1 MTEESVGAGG
11 DTHQLLLLHL
21 APFGLFLEE
30 LLPTLSLQRQLAT
43 CPLAIVHHAR
53 AIRPPRV
60 SRTFRVEGTFS
71 LLCRESSFPNL
82 AKRGGRFVPGRRAE
96 TRDVDLAVRL
106 SSALSTPNLRRSAD
120 ATRGALLDSR
130 IGQNLAVS
138 RVDFPRGER
147 REERLWECCH
157 IFLEHRKFSIGRIR
171 DWHYHRMTFVGVSA
185 SLSCL
190 AAHHNVISED
200 FVRQFPGTRGTARRS
215 ARRPEVA
222 RRCEGPPPRYIE
234 NALRRVD
241 LIGP

>member
-1 MTEESVGAGG
+1 LTEESVGAGG

-43 CPLAIVHHAR
+43 CPLAIVHRAR

-60 SRTFRVEGTFS
+60 SRTVRVEGTFS

-82 AKRGGRFVPGRRAE
+82 ALRGGRFVPGRRAE

-106 SSALSTPNLRRSAD
+106 SPALSTPNLRRSAD

-138 RVDFPRGER
+138 RVDFPRGESW
-147 REERLWECCH
+147 RLWEN
-157 IFLEHRKFSIGRIR
+157 FSYFFPEHRKFRLGRIR
-171 DWHYHRMTFVGVSA
+171 DWHYYRMTFAPS
-185 SLSCL
+185 
-190 AAHHNVISED
+190 
-200 FVRQFPGTRGTARRS
+200 
-215 ARRPEVA
+215 
-222 RRCEGPPPRYIE
+222 
-234 NALRRVD
+234 
-241 LIGP
+241 

>member
-43 CPLAIVHHAR
+43 CPLAIVHRAR

-147 REERLWECCH
+147 RGSGMLSCFSRAQEIQNWSNTRLVLPSYDFCWS
-157 IFLEHRKFSIGRIR
+157 LRVALLPGRDLNKIGRFCPSVPGNKR
-171 DWHYHRMTFVGVSA
+171 HREALGSTPGGRPPVRGSA
-185 SLSCL
+185 P
-190 AAHHNVISED
+190 AIHRERVE
-200 FVRQFPGTRGTARRS
+200 TR
-215 ARRPEVA
+215 
-222 RRCEGPPPRYIE
+222 
-234 NALRRVD
+234 
-241 LIGP
+241 